1 MNAEVWEVWGI
12 APFPIKTKNLQRTL
26 NKILKHLELCGGSV
40 VIHKNDGI
48 YYYHLDYEA
57 VQKLLSWQSCNVIAT
72 FEPPSFR
79 GCKAHMYVILSPQ
92 KLFNNSCLR

>member
-1 MNAEVWEVWGI
+1 MNAEVWEVWG
-12 APFPIKTKNLQRTL
+12 PFLFPIKTKNLQRTL
-26 NKILKHLELCGGSV
+26 NKILKYLEQCGSV

-57 VQKLLSWQSCNVIAT
+57 VQKLLSGQSCNVIAT
-72 FEPPSFR
+72 LEPPTFR

-92 KLFNNSCLR
+92 KLFAHGDQQ